1 MRKNNKAVIYQLFP
15 RLFTNTNPSNICN
28 GTMEQNGVG
37 KMNDINALVLQS
49 IKNLGA
55 THIWYT
61 GVIEH
66 ATKTDYTK
74 YGIQSS
80 NPHVVKGNA
89 GSPYAIRDYYDIDP
103 DIAVDVPN
111 RMMEFENLVER
122 THHEGLKAI
131 IDFVPNHV
139 AREYRSDVKPPKVED
154 LGAADDKGMFFS
166 PSNNFYYITG
176 KVFAPEVDLGSGD
189 DRYIEIP
196 AKATGN
202 DCFNEHPGV
211 NDWYETV
218 KLNYG
223 VDPWNGSRHFSP
235 VPSTWNKMCDI
246 LLYWAS
252 KGVDGF
258 RCDMAHMVPV
268 EFWHWAIAKVKAS
281 YPDVVFIAELYDV
294 GIYHNYIHFGG
305 FDYLYDKVNLY
316 DRLCDIVK
324 NGAPASNLTQCWQKI
339 EGLQPRM
346 LNFLENH
353 DELRVASPQLFGSAE
368 KAFPALIV
376 SATMSTAPFM
386 VYQGQE
392 LGEDA
397 KGKMGFS
404 GDDGRTS
411 IFDYCAIP
419 TLQRWYNKGDCGLL
433 KLNNKERKIRAF
445 YNKILRMCN
454 AEKSISEGAFFDL
467 MYVNYQNINP
477 ESQYLYLRHY
487 GTETLLIAVNF
498 DSTECSAKISVPQ
511 HAFNVMGIESG
522 LCFMRE
528 LVSGKQKT
536 VEFTPDSKFDLHIP
550 PHYGVVW
557 KIVKTAD

>member
-1 MRKNNKAVIYQLFP
+1 MRKNNKSVIYQLFP

-28 GTMEQNGVG
+28 GTIAQNGVG
-37 KMNDINALVLQS
+37 KMNDINLLVLRS

-66 ATKTDYTK
+66 ATKTDYTE

-111 RMMEFENLVER
+111 RMKEFESLVER
-122 THHEGLKAI
+122 THHEGLKVI

-139 AREYRSDVKPPKVED
+139 AREYLSDAKPTNVED

-176 KVFAPEVDLGSGD
+176 KAFAPEVYLGSGD
-189 DRYIEIP
+189 DRYVEMP

-268 EFWHWAIAKVKAS
+268 EFWHWTITKVKAS
-281 YPDVVFIAELYDV
+281 YPDVIFIAELYDE
-294 GIYHNYIHFGG
+294 GIYRNYIHYGG

-324 NGAPASNLTQCWQKI
+324 YGAPASCLTQCWQKI
-339 EGLQPRM
+339 DGLQPHM

-376 SATMSTAPFM
+376 SATTSTAPFM
-386 VYQGQE
+386 LYHGQE

-397 KGKMGFS
+397 KGEMGFS

-445 YNKILRMCN
+445 YKKILRMCN
-454 AEKSISEGAFFDL
+454 TEKSISEGAFFDL
-467 MYVNYQNINP
+467 MYVNFQNINP
-477 ESQYLYLRHY
+477 ERQYLYLRHCA
-487 GTETLLIAVNF
+487 TETLLIAVNF
-498 DSTECSAKISVPQ
+498 DSAECSAQICVPQ
-511 HAFNVMGIESG
+511 HAFDVMGIESG
-522 LCFMRE
+522 LCFMKE

-536 VEFTPDSKFDLHIP
+536 TEFAPDCNFELHIP